1 LGTKP
6 PDDGSSL
13 HHAAAGGGPQR
24 RYQPPPRQTLSQ
36 PLAARGDPKRR
47 RAGGISTASAAT
59 AEDILRATPEVESY
73 SRRTGARLALSIAE
87 PNTGD
92 FLVKLKPDRGRATDE
107 VIAELRHRFQAALP
121 GIEWEFPGIL
131 GDLIGD
137 LIWAPQPI
145 EVKLFS
151 TDIDFLKKKAPE
163 VAEQLG
169 KVRGVVDILDGLIYA
184 GPSLSL
190 RVRHAEAA
198 RLGFSAADVAEAV
211 GTAMLGQTASSV
223 LEGDRV
229 INIRVRAEH
238 SSIERA
244 ANLRDLPLRAP
255 DGTVVKLSQVAD
267 LVETPGQLEL
277 RREDL
282 RQDVAVT
289 ARLEGPRPRQR
300 HGGDPRAA
308 GEGPLAATGHG
319 RVRGALPAAACCPSS
334 RCDCS
339 AVPGGSR
346 STS

>member
-1 LGTKP
+1 MGTKP

-47 RAGGISTASAAT
+47 RAGGISAASAAT

-92 FLVKLKPDRGRATDE
+92 F
-107 VIAELRHRFQAALP
+107 
-121 GIEWEFPGIL
+121 
-131 GDLIGD
+131 
-137 LIWAPQPI
+137 IWSPQPI

-151 TDIDFLKKKAPE
+151 TDIDFLKRKAPE
-163 VAEQLG
+163 VAERLG

-184 GPSLSL
+184 GPSLVL

-244 ANLRDLPLRAP
+244 ANLHDLPLRAP

-267 LVETPGQLEL
+267 IVETPGQLEL

-289 ARLEGPRPRQR
+289 ARLEGRDLGSALAEIRELLGKDPSLPPGTVEF
-300 HGGDPRAA
+300 GGLYQQQQESM
-308 GEGPLAATGHG
+308 G
-319 RVRGALPAAACCPSS
+319 SS
-334 RCDCS
+334 CS
-339 AVPGGSR
+339 S
-346 STS
+346 